1 MKRIKIECMKNKK
14 LYIILIWLILILATT
29 VSAENP
35 DRIETLQQT
44 GKIFASIAENASKAV
59 VGIKAEKN
67 VDIQLYWT
75 IPDWPFDDFFDNGDN
90 PLERFFR
97 QQQPDQQQPQS
108 RLQMA
113 QGSGFIISSDG
124 YILTNNHMVSEAE
137 KVTVQLSDETEVEAE
152 IIGTDPDSDVAV
164 IKIDRENL
172 PYLELADSDSIEVGE
187 WVLAVGNP
195 FGFSHTV
202 TAGIISAKGRSGVGV
217 ATYEDFIQTDAAINP
232 GNSGGPLLN
241 LTGKVIGINTA
252 IISQSGGNLGIGL
265 AIPSNMAKNIY
276 KQLKEE
282 GQVVRGYLGIVI
294 QDLTPQLAKSFD
306 MENTDGVLI
315 PDVTKDSAAEKGGI
329 EQGDIVIELNGEQI
343 ENADELLNKVA
354 MIKPGTEII
363 IVVLRDGQRR
373 TLNVEVGERPSR
385 GQIVSQRQP
394 EKSNINTQLGMQVQN
409 LTDNLAQRLGYE
421 GLKGVVVTRVSPGS
435 AAALA
440 GIESGMLIT
449 EVNRKEVNNVNEFT
463 NAIRQAKDK
472 DFVLL
477 LVNTEQYSRYITM
490 KFPED

>member
-1 MKRIKIECMKNKK
+1 MLATIFKNSK
-14 LYIILIWLILILATT
+14 LYLGISIYLLFVFSSIVQASQESSL
-29 VSAENP
+29 
-35 DRIETLQQT
+35 ETLEQT
-44 GKIFASIAENASKAV
+44 GKTFASIAKEASKAV

-67 VDIQLYWT
+67 VDIQQYWT
-75 IPDWPFDDFFDNGDN
+75 IPDWPFNDFFDNGEN
-90 PLERFFR
+90 PLERFFQ
-97 QQQPDQQQPQS
+97 QQQPDQQRPQN
-108 RLQMA
+108 RMQMA

-137 KVTVQLSDETEVEAE
+137 EVTVQLSDDTEIEAE

-164 IKIDRENL
+164 IKIDRDNL
-172 PYLELADSDSIEVGE
+172 PYLELADSDAIEVGE

-195 FGFSHTV
+195 FGFSHSV

-241 LTGKVIGINTA
+241 LKGKVIGINTA
-252 IISQSGGNLGIGL
+252 IISQSGGSLGIGL

-282 GQVVRGYLGIVI
+282 GQVVRGYLGIMI
-294 QDLTPQLAKSFD
+294 QDLTPELAKSFD

-329 EQGDIVIELNGEQI
+329 EKGDIVLELNGEDI

-354 MIKPGTEII
+354 MIKPDTKIK
-363 IVVLRDGQRR
+363 IVVLRDGKRK
-373 TLNVEVGERPSR
+373 TLDVKVGERPSR

-394 EKSNINTQLGMQVQN
+394 EDSNINTQLGMQVQN
-409 LTDNLAQRLGYE
+409 LTENLAQRLGYE
-421 GLKGVVVTRVSPGS
+421 GLNGVVVTRVSPGS
-435 AAALA
+435 PAELG

-463 NAIRQAKDK
+463 NAVRRARDEGFI
-472 DFVLL
+472 LL
-477 LVNTEQYSRYITM
+477 LVNTVQYSRYITL
-490 KFPED
+490 KFPQD